1 MAQNINFKG
10 EWLNV
15 PGVNLPKNGGGTAY
29 FADASVTTA
38 GKADVAQGKIF
49 LDAAGQ
55 PQTGTNQG
63 GGGTPTLETITK
75 SYTPT
80 ESQQTETITHG
91 SGYDGIEE
99 VDVTIGAISP
109 TYVGS
114 GIARRD
120 STDLQDYD
128 DAIVVPAGYYESQA
142 VGQVALTTHPAPT
155 VGIDGD
161 GLITA
166 THAQTAGYVSTS
178 TKTAT
183 LQLTKRTSSDL
194 CVNNLT
200 VTAPAGY
207 YPQNATKTVTVPTGS
222 ATTPATTITANPT
235 ITIDPDTGE
244 ITAAVSASQSVTP
257 TVSAG
262 YVSAGTAGTVSVS
275 GSATSQMTVLQDSD
289 IIGNILDLSGMISI
303 RSNNAEVPA
312 GWSPGIFSSQPLF
325 PEAVFGTIDRF
336 GVDSNGQ
343 LDVYFKANTAGMAY
357 RTGSYQLTK
366 SNAFQTQGA
375 TTITPSTSQ
384 QLAVDSSTYTTGQVV
399 VDPIPSQYIVPSG
412 SQTITQNSTVDV
424 TALAEVV
431 VNVPSQNMVKYA
443 LRPDATLWKSWTY
456 DKMMHAD
463 ENITI
468 PSYSTSPQTI
478 KASAALETV
487 TLDRDNYYYYL
498 VERMLTIP
506 TYSVTTHN
514 KGRCEYHVGAHI
526 YEIVDVPASTIHAL
540 IDTSKYYTTRLSP
553 VLTPNSFIREVYYSG
568 TSTLATYSTQAYGV
582 CQAVVAPSISS
593 GSLTINS
600 PTVTARGHTSYFTNT
615 YFNAMTDIRVQYVIE
630 LYRAP
635 KNSLNLE
642 GWSNEQLLMQVINCA
657 QSSTHKLT

>member
-1 MAQNINFKG
+1 MGQNITLVGDWTGVSGIK
-10 EWLNV
+10 LN
-15 PGVNLPKNGGGTAY
+15 KTGGGRVR
-29 FADASVTTA
+29 FADPSPTTA
-38 GKADVAQGKIF
+38 VEADVAAGKIF
-49 LDAAGQ
+49 LKADGSLG
-55 PQTGTNQG
+55 TGTGSG
-63 GGGTPTLETITK
+63 GGSPTLQTK
-75 SYTPT
+75 TVSYTPT
-80 ESQQTETITHG
+80 TSQQTDEVTADTG
-91 SGYDGIEE
+91 FDGLSK
-99 VDVTIGAISP
+99 VNV
-109 TYVGS
+109 
-114 GIARRD
+114 
-120 STDLQDYD
+120 
-128 DAIVVPAGYYESQA
+128 
-142 VGQVALTTHPAPT
+142 QVAA
-155 VGIDGD
+155 
-161 GLITA
+161 
-166 THAQTAGYVSTS
+166 
-178 TKTAT
+178 
-183 LQLTKRTSSDL
+183 
-194 CVNNLT
+194 
-200 VTAPAGY
+200 
-207 YPQNATKTVTVPTGS
+207 VPTGS
-222 ATTPATTITANPT
+222 ASTPATTVTANPSINVNT
-235 ITIDPDTGE
+235 STGE
-244 ITAAVSASQSVTP
+244 ITASVSASQSITP
-257 TVSAG
+257 SVSPG
-262 YVSAGTAGTVSVS
+262 YVSSGSAGTVDVS
-275 GSATSQMTVLQDSD
+275 GSATHQLTVLDDSD
-289 IIGNILDLSGMISI
+289 IVATITDTPSQRRNTVS
-303 RSNNAEVPA
+303 VPT
-312 GWSPGIFSSQPLF
+312 GWSPGLSTNPFAEMATGAMDGYSIDANGNLTINFSPQ
-325 PEAVFGTIDRF
+325 
-336 GVDSNGQ
+336 
-343 LDVYFKANTAGMAY
+343 TAGMAY
-357 RTGSYQLTK
+357 TTK
-366 SNAFQTQGA
+366 SYELTGNMSVQGA
-375 TTITPSTSQ
+375 STITPSSSRQIAIMADTYATG
-384 QLAVDSSTYTTGQVV
+384 AVM

-468 PSYSTSPQTI
+468 PSYSTSAQTI

-526 YEIVDVPASTIHAL
+526 YEIVDIPGSTIHAL
-540 IDTSKYYTTRLSP
+540 VDTSKYYTTRLTP

-600 PTVTARGHTSYFTNT
+600 PTVTARGHTTYFTNT

-635 KNSLNLE
+635 KNSLNLD

>member
-1 MAQNINFKG
+1 MGQNITLVGDWTGVSGIK
-10 EWLNV
+10 LN
-15 PGVNLPKNGGGTAY
+15 KTGGGRVR
-29 FADASVTTA
+29 FADPSPTTA
-38 GKADVAQGKIF
+38 VEADVAAGKIF
-49 LDAAGQ
+49 LKADGSLG
-55 PQTGTNQG
+55 TGTGSG
-63 GGGTPTLETITK
+63 GGSPTLQTK
-75 SYTPT
+75 TVSYTPT
-80 ESQQTETITHG
+80 TSQQTDEVTADTG
-91 SGYDGIEE
+91 FDGLSK
-99 VDVTIGAISP
+99 VNV
-109 TYVGS
+109 
-114 GIARRD
+114 
-120 STDLQDYD
+120 
-128 DAIVVPAGYYESQA
+128 
-142 VGQVALTTHPAPT
+142 QVAA
-155 VGIDGD
+155 
-161 GLITA
+161 
-166 THAQTAGYVSTS
+166 
-178 TKTAT
+178 
-183 LQLTKRTSSDL
+183 
-194 CVNNLT
+194 
-200 VTAPAGY
+200 
-207 YPQNATKTVTVPTGS
+207 VPTGS
-222 ATTPATTITANPT
+222 ASTPATTVTANPSINVNT
-235 ITIDPDTGE
+235 STGE
-244 ITAAVSASQSVTP
+244 ITASVSASQSITP
-257 TVSAG
+257 SVSPG
-262 YVSAGTAGTVSVS
+262 YVSSGSAGTVDVS
-275 GSATSQMTVLQDSD
+275 GSATHQLTVLDNSD
-289 IIGNILDLSGMISI
+289 IVATITDTPSQRRNTVS
-303 RSNNAEVPA
+303 VPT
-312 GWSPGIFSSQPLF
+312 GWSPGLSTNPFAEMATGAMDGYSIDANGNLTINFSPQ
-325 PEAVFGTIDRF
+325 
-336 GVDSNGQ
+336 
-343 LDVYFKANTAGMAY
+343 TAGMAY
-357 RTGSYQLTK
+357 TTK
-366 SNAFQTQGA
+366 SYELTGNMSVQGA
-375 TTITPSTSQ
+375 STITPSRSRQTAIMADTYATG
-384 QLAVDSSTYTTGQVV
+384 AVM

-468 PSYSTSPQTI
+468 PSYSTSAQTI

-526 YEIVDVPASTIHAL
+526 YEIVDIPGSTIHAL
-540 IDTSKYYTTRLSP
+540 VDTSKYYTTRLTP

-600 PTVTARGHTSYFTNT
+600 PTVTARGHTTYFTNT

-635 KNSLNLE
+635 KNSLNLD